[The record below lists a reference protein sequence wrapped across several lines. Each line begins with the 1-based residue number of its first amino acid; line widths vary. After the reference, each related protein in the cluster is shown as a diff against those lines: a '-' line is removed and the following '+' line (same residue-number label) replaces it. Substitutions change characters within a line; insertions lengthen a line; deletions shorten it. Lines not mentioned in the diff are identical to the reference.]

1 MKNIHRF
8 PIFFAPDTAGASPAP
23 VDVGTGDI
31 SVPMVATPERT
42 VQEVTLP
49 DTGIENAPILK
60 DLPKETRKVR
70 GPTDFGMPSAEESSE
85 EMGLTPKRER
95 GPDGKFLPKGPKQPE
110 SSPSTQQPKAKATA
124 PPAAQKPTPT
134 AQPVKAASQ
143 ISTAAP
149 VAPAKVK
156 IGNEEKTAEE
166 WAAHFKELQEKAG
179 APAPPNGWKP
189 PEPATKTPEETAAE
203 TAAQKERETKFV
215 TERAKEY
222 VTTPEDLDI
231 LLAGGPKAVE
241 WHAMDRAKLE
251 MRTRQFA
258 ADQVNKLAEHYDSI
272 LSPILAQNQ
281 TVQGLMQETAFL
293 GAHPDIKS
301 NPKGLETFREMK
313 TTMESGYQAIQA
325 KLSAGTATR
334 SEQAWGMLYEDMTPE
349 QRMES
354 IAEHT
359 RAKLATIMP
368 SPVATPAPAKPAP
381 QQVKP
386 NSANVEKPLGG
397 DRPGGGAATPNA
409 ETAEQRIRREV
420 NASKGIN
427 V

>member
-1 MKNIHRF
+1 MNRFHRF
-8 PIFFAPDTAGASPAP
+8 PIFFAPDTDGASPAP
-23 VDVGTGDI
+23 ADVGTGDI

-42 VQEVTLP
+42 VHEVTLP

-110 SSPSTQQPKAKATA
+110 SSPSTQQPKAKATT

-134 AQPVKAASQ
+134 AQPVKVASQ
-143 ISTAAP
+143 TATAAP

-156 IGNEEKTAEE
+156 IGGEEKTAAE
-166 WAAHFKELQEKAG
+166 WEAEIAALKAG
-179 APAPPNGWKP
+179 KPQDLPPAAKV
-189 PEPATKTPEETAAE
+189 PEVATKTAEETAAE
-203 TAAQKERETKFV
+203 QKQREDAFLSKAAEGYVIPDAELDEILV
-215 TERAKEY
+215 GGAKGAAK
-222 VTTPEDLDI
+222 LAS
-231 LLAGGPKAVE
+231 LLAKS
-241 WHAMDRAKLE
+241 E
-251 MRTRQFA
+251 MNGRQFA
-258 ADQVNKLAEHYDSI
+258 ADQVNEIAKHYDSI

-281 TVQGLMQETAFL
+281 TVQGLMQEAAFL

-313 TTMESGYQAIQA
+313 TTMESGYQAIQS

-386 NSANVEKPLGG
+386 NPANVEKPLGG
-397 DRPGGGAATPNA
+397 DRPGGGSATPNA